1 VACLYVGW
9 LTDIGDKLETLTELA
24 EE

>member
-1 VACLYVGW
+1 VPCLYVGW